1 MSYSS
6 FDQSG
11 PLDLYKDTMI
21 GGPAQKESFMGWITI
36 LLKPSPITDPFPAWK
51 PTLCHKDTAKG
62 KESPY

>member
-21 GGPAQKESFMGWITI
+21 GGPAQKESFMGWIIT
-36 LLKPSPITDPFPAWK
+36 LLMPASLIDPFPA
-51 PTLCHKDTAKG
+51 
-62 KESPY
+62 